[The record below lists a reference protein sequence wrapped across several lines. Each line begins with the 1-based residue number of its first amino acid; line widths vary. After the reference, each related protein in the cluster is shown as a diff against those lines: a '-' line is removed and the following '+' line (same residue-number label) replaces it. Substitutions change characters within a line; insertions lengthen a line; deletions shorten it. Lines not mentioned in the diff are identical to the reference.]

1 MQMQSLDSIYRKRR
15 FPSLAAGL
23 VAAVAILAL
32 AVGAVVLSMR
42 GCAGDPAEA
51 DAAAPEAGSATTNAD
66 ARAQAPRAPDLPPEA
81 YEEGTLTRDAF
92 LAAMEKAKEFD
103 RLGRLY
109 DERAVLLEAL
119 AQAGSAYRGALE
131 EELGALSG
139 RIYFTNVPGPDKAE
153 VAVDAPLATIA
164 ARHNC
169 PVALIQRM
177 NGIADPDRVQS
188 GRRLVVLHDPKF
200 EVRVSKSRNT
210 LLLTLNGKFFRRY
223 VVATGEGG
231 NTPVGEFRLVERIEH
246 PVWETGGRK
255 IPYDG
260 TGKNGNILGTHYLK
274 LDVPGYGIHGT
285 WDESTL
291 GRQSSAGC
299 IRMRNADVADLYVL
313 LPRQTPVVIEP

>member
-15 FPSLAAGL
+15 FSPLVIGL
-23 VAAVAILAL
+23 VAAVAVA
-32 AVGAVVLSMR
+32 AVVAVILLVR
-42 GCAGDPAEA
+42 GGTGGGSGET
-51 DAAAPEAGSATTNAD
+51 DAAATASDAATNGA
-66 ARAQAPRAPDLPPEA
+66 ARAQAPRAADLPPEA
-81 YEEGTLTRDAF
+81 YEEGTLTLDAF
-92 LAAMEKAKEFD
+92 HAAMDKAKELD

-153 VAVDAPLATIA
+153 VVVDAPLATIA

-177 NGIADPDRVQS
+177 NGISDPDHVQS
-188 GRRLVVLHDPKF
+188 GRRLVVLDHPKF

-210 LLLTLNGKFFRRY
+210 LLLTLNGQFFRRY

-231 NTPVGEFRLVERIEH
+231 NTPVGAFRLIERLER
-246 PVWETGGRK
+246 PAWETGGRR

-260 TGKNGNILGTHYLK
+260 TGENGNILGTHYLK

-299 IRMRNADVADLYVL
+299 IRMRNADVEDLFVL